1 MRALIR
7 MPILMCLVAVACTSA
22 PPNAPT
28 QVAPAATSVSAT
40 ATAVAPTSAAAATAV
55 APTVAAAA
63 TGVPATAAAVAP
75 TVSAAATAAAPTIS
89 AAATAVAPAVA
100 SAAPTVSAL
109 ATAIA
114 PVAATAVSGAATA
127 VAKTNAAPVAITF
140 WHGMNGTEPGT
151 QGGTLQTLVDQ
162 YRQLAPN
169 VTINLDFTPY
179 TAGELE
185 QKVTGAI
192 VAHNTPDLVQAFESD
207 VAAWNEAGAIAP
219 LDDYVNNSLTAA
231 DLDDIQKALLDSGR
245 FPQYENRLLSFPFNR
260 SIYVVYFNKPELTK
274 AGFPDGPKT
283 WDDVTTACSKIVAD
297 MPCYAVQPSPDSFI
311 PVVWGRGGD
320 VISPDFKK
328 ATFNGPEG
336 LAALVFDVNNIKNK
350 VAYLSKGFD
359 WQNDFGAKKVAMSP
373 PTTIAGDPF
382 IAKAVNDAFEI
393 GMAPIPTAPGK
404 PARSLFSGTNLSIM
418 QSTPERQQAA
428 WDFVK
433 WLTETKQSAY
443 WTVQTNYLPVRKSA
457 LNEQILK
464 DYIARTPRFQVA
476 LNLIPS
482 GAPGISVAG
491 WADARTF
498 LQDAVTAADSLTTDP
513 KQALDDAATKSN
525 EALNRQ

>member
-1 MRALIR
+1 MRVLARIQFLI
-7 MPILMCLVAVACTSA
+7 CLAAVSCTSA
-22 PPNAPT
+22 APQSTPT
-28 QVAPAATSVSAT
+28 QAAPVA
-40 ATAVAPTSAAAATAV
+40 TSAAAA

-63 TGVPATAAAVAP
+63 QP
-75 TVSAAATAAAPTIS
+75 
-89 AAATAVAPAVA
+89 AATAVAQ
-100 SAAPTVSAL
+100 AAPTVG
-109 ATAIA
+109 
-114 PVAATAVSGAATA
+114 AAAANAATA
-127 VAKTNAAPVAITF
+127 VAKPATNTAPVTLTF

-151 QGGTLQTLVDQ
+151 QGGTLKTLVDQ
-162 YRQLAPN
+162 YKQVAPN

-179 TAGELE
+179 TGNELE

-207 VAAWNEAGAIAP
+207 VAAWYEAGAIAA
-219 LDDYVNNSLTAA
+219 LDDYVKSSLTAA

-274 AGFPDGPKT
+274 VGFPDGPKT
-283 WDDVTTACSKIVAD
+283 WDDLTTACAKIVAD
-297 MPCYAVQPSPDSFI
+297 MQCYAVQPSPDSFI

-320 VISPDFKK
+320 VISSDLRK

-336 LAALVFDVNNIKNK
+336 VAALTFDVNNIKNK

-404 PARSLFSGTNLSIM
+404 PIKSLFSGTNLAIM
-418 QSTPERQQAA
+418 KGTPEKQQAA

-433 WLTETKQSAY
+433 WLTDTQQSAY
-443 WTVQTNYLPVRKSA
+443 WSVQTTYLPVRKSA

-464 DYIARTPRFQVA
+464 DFIARTPRFQVA
-476 LNLIPS
+476 LNLIPT

-491 WADARTF
+491 WAEARTY
-498 LQDAVTAADSLTTDP
+498 LQDAVTSADSLTIDP
-513 KQALDDAATKSN
+513 KQALDEAASKAD
-525 EALNRQ
+525 EALSR